1 VVYFQRAELA
11 AAHEVASEVLRLARE
26 AGDVPAQVTG
36 HRAVGAVSSRLGGLA
51 ESRAH
56 LEEGLALYD
65 PERDR
70 ASGLAYALDSRVVCS
85 HWLAHVLLALGYPEQ
100 ARARKDE
107 ALAWARELTHP
118 SSLAHALFCACTLYA
133 SLRRGRE
140 AEAEAEALIAL
151 ATEQG
156 FPFWSSAGTVV
167 RGWALADGGR
177 AEEGIAEIRRGL
189 ADYSATGAE
198 LWSPDFLALLAEA
211 HGRAGQAAAG
221 LSLLADALDR
231 VERTGARWIEAEL
244 HRRRGELL
252 LLAVPEPDQHEAET
266 CFHRALAVAREQ
278 DARMWELRA
287 ATSLGRLWR
296 DQGKSAEARDLLAP
310 IHGWF
315 SEGFDTPDLQGA
327 KALLDGLR

>member
-1 VVYFQRAELA
+1 L
-11 AAHEVASEVLRLARE
+11 LRLARE
-26 AGDVPAQVTG
+26 AGDVSAQVTG
-36 HRAVGAVSSRLGGLA
+36 HRAVGAVASRLGELA

-56 LEEGLALYD
+56 LEEGLTLYD

-85 HWLAHVLLALGYPEQ
+85 HWLSHVLLALGYAEQ
-100 ARARKDE
+100 AMARKDE
-107 ALAWARELTHP
+107 ALAWARKLTHP
-118 SSLAHALFCACTLYA
+118 SSLAHALFCACTLYV
-133 SLRRGRE
+133 SLRRGRK

-167 RGWALADGGR
+167 RGWALADGGP
-177 AEEGIAEIRRGL
+177 AEEGIAEVRRGL

-231 VERTGARWIEAEL
+231 VDRTGARWIKAEL

-252 LLAVPEPDQHEAET
+252 LVLPEPDQHEAET
-266 CFHRALAVAREQ
+266 CFRQALAVAREQ

-287 ATSLGRLWR
+287 ATSLARLWR
-296 DQGKSAEARDLLAP
+296 NQDKWAEARDLLAP
-310 IHGWF
+310 IYGWF
-315 SEGFDTPDLQGA
+315 SPDNSRD
-327 KALLDGLR
+327 LLGCGLSC